1 MLLNCILYEAG
12 EKIASIDLKEID
24 NYSQIKSGFVWM
36 AFKDASEAEIDHIQK
51 SLSLHPLAIEDVK
64 SGSQRPKL
72 EEYGTVLFCVIHLLD
87 LVDDEIVTGEVNMFV
102 ADHFVVSLRSNSQQD
117 FLGVRARCEQ
127 EPALLSQGTSFV
139 FYAILDA
146 VVDRYFL
153 LLDYIESELEAIEI
167 SIFEE
172 NAGRKNIERL
182 YNLKRK
188 TLTLRHA
195 AILMMEFIGKLH
207 GGRVPALCANS
218 QEFLR
223 DVHDH
228 ISRIVSVAEDV
239 REAVTTAIQVN
250 LAMLTIEE
258 TEITKKLASWASIFA
273 ASTAMAGIWG
283 MNFEHMPELH
293 WEFGYPLALV
303 SIGFVSLSLY
313 FRFKRVGWL

>member
-1 MLLNCILYEAG
+1 MYEAG

-36 AFKDASEAEIDHIQK
+36 AFKDASEAEIDHIQR

-195 AILMMEFIGKLH
+195 AIPMMEFIGKLH

-218 QEFLR
+218 QEYFR
-223 DVHDH
+223 DVHGH

>member
-24 NYSQIKSGFVWM
+24 NYAQIKSGFVWM
-36 AFKDASEAEIDHIQK
+36 AFKDASEAEIDHIQR

-64 SGSQRPKL
+64 TGSQRPKL

-102 ADHFVVSLRSNSQQD
+102 ADHFIVSFRSNSQQD

-195 AILMMEFIGKLH
+195 AIPMMEFIGKLH
-207 GGRVPALCANS
+207 GGRVPALCSNS
-218 QEFLR
+218 QEYFR

-273 ASTAMAGIWG
+273 ASTAMAGIG
-283 MNFEHMPELH
+283 
-293 WEFGYPLALV
+293 G
-303 SIGFVSLSLY
+303 
-313 FRFKRVGWL
+313 

>member
-36 AFKDASEAEIDHIQK
+36 AFKDASEAEIDHIQR

-195 AILMMEFIGKLH
+195 AIPMMEFIGKLH

-218 QEFLR
+218 QEYFR

>member
-1 MLLNCILYEAG
+1 
-12 EKIASIDLKEID
+12 
-24 NYSQIKSGFVWM
+24 
-36 AFKDASEAEIDHIQK
+36 
-51 SLSLHPLAIEDVK
+51 
-64 SGSQRPKL
+64 

-127 EPALLSQGTSFV
+127 QLALLSQGTSFV

-195 AILMMEFIGKLH
+195 AIPMMEFIGKLH

-218 QEFLR
+218 QEYFR

-228 ISRIVSVAEDV
+228 ISRILSVAEDV

>member
-24 NYSQIKSGFVWM
+24 HYAQIKSGFVWM
-36 AFKDASEAEIDHIQK
+36 AFKDASEAEIDHIQR

-195 AILMMEFIGKLH
+195 AIPMMEFIGKLH

-218 QEFLR
+218 QEYFR

>member
-1 MLLNCILYEAG
+1 
-12 EKIASIDLKEID
+12 
-24 NYSQIKSGFVWM
+24 M
-36 AFKDASEAEIDHIQK
+36 AFKDASEAEIDHIQR

-195 AILMMEFIGKLH
+195 AIPMMEFIGKLH

-218 QEFLR
+218 QEYFR

-239 REAVTTAIQVN
+239 REAETTAIQVN

>member
-36 AFKDASEAEIDHIQK
+36 AFKDATEAEIDHIQR

-127 EPALLSQGTSFV
+127 ESALLSQGTSFV

-167 SIFEE
+167 SIFKE

-195 AILMMEFIGKLH
+195 AIPMMEFIGKLH

-218 QEFLR
+218 QEYFR

>member
-36 AFKDASEAEIDHIQK
+36 AFKDASEAEIDHVQR

-87 LVDDEIVTGEVNMFV
+87 LVEDEIVIGEVNMFV

-195 AILMMEFIGKLH
+195 AIPMMEFIGKLH

-218 QEFLR
+218 QEYFR

-293 WEFGYPLALV
+293 WEFGYPLALI

>member
-1 MLLNCILYEAG
+1 MLLNCILYEEG
-12 EKIASIDLKEID
+12 EKIASIDLRKID
-24 NYSQIKSGFVWM
+24 NYSQIKTGFVWM
-36 AFKDASEAEIDHIQK
+36 AFKDASEAEIDHIQR

-195 AILMMEFIGKLH
+195 AIPMMEFIGKLH

-218 QEFLR
+218 QEYFR

-250 LAMLTIEE
+250 LAILTIEE

-293 WEFGYPLALV
+293 WEFGYPLALI

-313 FRFKRVGWL
+313 LRFKRVGWL

>member
-1 MLLNCILYEAG
+1 MLLNCILYEEG
-12 EKIASIDLKEID
+12 EKIASIDLQKID
-24 NYSQIKSGFVWM
+24 NYSQIKTGFVWM
-36 AFKDASEAEIDHIQK
+36 AFKDASEAEIDHIQR

-127 EPALLSQGTSFV
+127 EPALLAQGTSFV

-195 AILMMEFIGKLH
+195 AIPMMEFIGKLH

-218 QEFLR
+218 QEYFR

-250 LAMLTIEE
+250 LAILTIEE

-293 WEFGYPLALV
+293 WEFGYPLALI

-313 FRFKRVGWL
+313 LRFKRVGWL

>member
-1 MLLNCILYEAG
+1 MYEAG

-24 NYSQIKSGFVWM
+24 NYSKIKSGFVWM
-36 AFKDASEAEIDHIQK
+36 AFKDASEAEIDHIQR

-195 AILMMEFIGKLH
+195 AIPMMEFIGKLL

-218 QEFLR
+218 QEYFR

>member
-1 MLLNCILYEAG
+1 MLLNCILYEEG
-12 EKIASIDLKEID
+12 EKIASIDLQKID
-24 NYSQIKSGFVWM
+24 NYSQIKTGFVWM
-36 AFKDASEAEIDHIQK
+36 AFKDASEAEIDHIQR

-127 EPALLSQGTSFV
+127 EPALLAQGTSFV

-188 TLTLRHA
+188 TLTFRHA
-195 AILMMEFIGKLH
+195 AIPMMEFIGKLH

-218 QEFLR
+218 QEYFR

-250 LAMLTIEE
+250 LAILTIEE

-293 WEFGYPLALV
+293 WEFGYPLALI

-313 FRFKRVGWL
+313 LRFKRVGWL

>member
-36 AFKDASEAEIDHIQK
+36 AFKDASEAEIDHVQR

-87 LVDDEIVTGEVNMFV
+87 LVEDEIVIGEVNMFV

-195 AILMMEFIGKLH
+195 AIPMMEFIGKLH

-218 QEFLR
+218 QEYFR

-283 MNFEHMPELH
+283 MNFEHMPELR
-293 WEFGYPLALV
+293 WEFGYPLALI

>member
-1 MLLNCILYEAG
+1 MLLNCILYEEG
-12 EKIASIDLKEID
+12 EKIASIDLRKID
-24 NYSQIKSGFVWM
+24 NYSQIKTGFVWM
-36 AFKDASEAEIDHIQK
+36 AFKDASEAEIDHIQR

-117 FLGVRARCEQ
+117 FLGVRERCEQ

-195 AILMMEFIGKLH
+195 AIPMMEFIGKLH

-218 QEFLR
+218 QEYFR

-250 LAMLTIEE
+250 LAILTIEE

-293 WEFGYPLALV
+293 WEFGYPLALI

-313 FRFKRVGWL
+313 LRFKRVGWL

>member
-1 MLLNCILYEAG
+1 MLLNCILYEEG
-12 EKIASIDLKEID
+12 EKIASIDLQKID
-24 NYSQIKSGFVWM
+24 NYSQIKTGFVWM
-36 AFKDASEAEIDHIQK
+36 AFKDASEAEIDHIQR

-127 EPALLSQGTSFV
+127 EPALLAQGTSFV

-195 AILMMEFIGKLH
+195 AIPMMEFIGKLH

-218 QEFLR
+218 QEYFR

-250 LAMLTIEE
+250 LAILTIEE
-258 TEITKKLASWASIFA
+258 TEITKNLASWASIFA

-293 WEFGYPLALV
+293 WEFGYPLALI

-313 FRFKRVGWL
+313 LRFKRVGWL

>member
-1 MLLNCILYEAG
+1 MLLNCILYEEG
-12 EKIASIDLKEID
+12 EKIASIDLQKID
-24 NYSQIKSGFVWM
+24 NYCQIKTGFVWM
-36 AFKDASEAEIDHIQK
+36 AFKDASEAEIDHIQR

-127 EPALLSQGTSFV
+127 EPALLAQGTSFV

-195 AILMMEFIGKLH
+195 AIPMMEFIGKLH

-218 QEFLR
+218 QEYFR

-250 LAMLTIEE
+250 LAILTIEE

-293 WEFGYPLALV
+293 WEFGYPLALI

-313 FRFKRVGWL
+313 LRFKRVGWL

>member
-24 NYSQIKSGFVWM
+24 NYSKIKSGFVWM
-36 AFKDASEAEIDHIQK
+36 AFKDASEAEIDHIQR

-195 AILMMEFIGKLH
+195 AIPMMEFIGKLH

-218 QEFLR
+218 QEYFR

>member
-24 NYSQIKSGFVWM
+24 NYSEIKSGFVWM
-36 AFKDASEAEIDHIQK
+36 AFKDASEAEIDHVQR

-64 SGSQRPKL
+64 SSTQRPKL

-87 LVDDEIVTGEVNMFV
+87 LVDDEIVIGEVNMFV

-195 AILMMEFIGKLH
+195 AIPMMEFIGKLH

-218 QEFLR
+218 QEYFR

-293 WEFGYPLALV
+293 WEFGYPLALI

>member
-127 EPALLSQGTSFV
+127 EPALLSQGTGFV

-195 AILMMEFIGKLH
+195 AIPMMEFIGKLH

-218 QEFLR
+218 QEYFR